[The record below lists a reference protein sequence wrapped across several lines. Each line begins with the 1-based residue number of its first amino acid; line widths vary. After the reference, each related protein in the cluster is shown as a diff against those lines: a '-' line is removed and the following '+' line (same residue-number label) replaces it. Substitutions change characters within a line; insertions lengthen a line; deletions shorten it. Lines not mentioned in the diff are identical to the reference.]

1 MLGDIYYTLNYIKEG
16 VKLFEYI
23 VEIQPDDY
31 NGYYNLA
38 VFQYKQ
44 NKFDRALYNYKKV
57 LELDEKNINAIFNIG
72 NIFSINTI
80 NIFFYYISSRIIRYY
95 YFNF

>member
-1 MLGDIYYTLNYIKEG
+1 MYINIIDKNKKYLYMLGDIYYTLNYIKEG
-16 VKLFEYI
+16 VELFEYI

-44 NKFDRALYNYKKV
+44 NKFNRALHNYKKV
-57 LELDEKNINAIFNIG
+57 LELDEKNIN
-72 NIFSINTI
+72 TI
-80 NIFFYYISSRIIRYY
+80 WLSRFEFIL
-95 YFNF
+95 